1 VSSAPFE
8 GASDNGLIPE
18 GRPLD
23 IRSAI
28 SADMRLVTAGYFG
41 AMGLR
46 LRAGRTFTA
55 EDRAGAPL
63 VMVVNQT
70 FARLAWPG
78 QDPLGKRVACCEA
91 GPDGGPNWK
100 TVVGVVADVRAEGLD
115 QQAPPEFYLPIAQAP
130 HAAWQWIDRTMTLAA
145 RTRGEPTAL
154 AAAMRDAVG
163 SVDRSL
169 PVYSIGTMG
178 DRRTASL
185 ASSRFSTMLLTV
197 FGGIAL
203 LLAAIG
209 VYGVISYGVTQRSQ
223 EIGIRVA
230 LGAGQ
235 ARVLRLVVGHAAVLT
250 GVGLLLG
257 LGGSLLLSRAIGGL
271 LFRVSPTDPPTLAA
285 GVVVLALVAL
295 VAALLPAQRASRV
308 DPATALRAD

>member
-1 VSSAPFE
+1 
-8 GASDNGLIPE
+8 
-18 GRPLD
+18 
-23 IRSAI
+23 
-28 SADMRLVTAGYFG
+28 
-41 AMGLR
+41 
-46 LRAGRTFTA
+46 
-55 EDRAGAPL
+55 
-63 VMVVNQT
+63 
-70 FARLAWPG
+70 
-78 QDPLGKRVACCEA
+78 
-91 GPDGGPNWK
+91 
-100 TVVGVVADVRAEGLD
+100 
-115 QQAPPEFYLPIAQAP
+115 
-130 HAAWQWIDRTMTLAA
+130 
-145 RTRGEPTAL
+145 
-154 AAAMRDAVG
+154 
-163 SVDRSL
+163 
-169 PVYSIGTMG
+169 VYSIGTMG